1 MRIYQV
7 FLEENA
13 LLRTKK
19 LIMDINSR
27 FQAIIDTLFDGKQ
40 NAFAK
45 AIGVA
50 PSVIANVVGSRKGKP
65 SFDVLSKICANAD
78 ISEEW
83 LLSGKGNMKKNTQNS
98 SKIQK
103 ESEDIPTAER
113 VAGDIKPIPLVTE
126 QAAAGF
132 GNDCFSIQESDVKD
146 YYVIPKFRF
155 NHVDFMIEVSGISMY
170 PHFKSG
176 DVIACTILHEAKY
189 IQWNRCHVIATR
201 DQGILVKRIMP
212 SEKEGCFKMVSDNKN
227 FPPFDLPKEDITGL
241 ALVVGCVSLE

>member
-1 MRIYQV
+1 MLEALISHFTNGNKAQFSKLLGVSPQTISAWIARNTFDSELIY
-7 FLEENA
+7 A
-13 LLRTKK
+13 KCRY
-19 LIMDINSR
+19 IN
-27 FQAIIDTLFDGKQ
+27 
-40 NAFAK
+40 
-45 AIGVA
+45 
-50 PSVIANVVGSRKGKP
+50 PS
-65 SFDVLSKICANAD
+65 
-78 ISEEW
+78 W
-83 LLSGKGNMKKNTQNS
+83 LLTGQGDMLVKNDVQQNVETKREAIPAMEGIPS
-98 SKIQK
+98 
-103 ESEDIPTAER
+103 DIA
-113 VAGDIKPIPLVTE
+113 PIPLVTE
-126 QAAAGF
+126 HAAAGF

-146 YYVIPKFRF
+146 YYIIPKFRF

-212 SEKEGCFKMVSDNKN
+212 SEKEGCFKVVSENKD

>member
-1 MRIYQV
+1 MLEALISHFTNGNKAQFSKLLGVSPQTISAWIARNTFDSELIY
-7 FLEENA
+7 A
-13 LLRTKK
+13 KCRY
-19 LIMDINSR
+19 IN
-27 FQAIIDTLFDGKQ
+27 
-40 NAFAK
+40 
-45 AIGVA
+45 
-50 PSVIANVVGSRKGKP
+50 PS
-65 SFDVLSKICANAD
+65 
-78 ISEEW
+78 W
-83 LLSGKGNMKKNTQNS
+83 LLTGQGDMLVKNDVQQNVETKREAIPAMEGIPS
-98 SKIQK
+98 
-103 ESEDIPTAER
+103 DIA
-113 VAGDIKPIPLVTE
+113 PIPLVTE
-126 QAAAGF
+126 HAAAGF

-146 YYVIPKFRF
+146 YYIIPKFRF

-212 SEKEGCFKMVSDNKN
+212 SEKEGCFKIVSDNKN

>member
-1 MRIYQV
+1 MNKKSMLEALISHFTNGNKAQFSKLLGVSPQTISAWIARNTFDSELIY
-7 FLEENA
+7 A
-13 LLRTKK
+13 KCRY
-19 LIMDINSR
+19 IN
-27 FQAIIDTLFDGKQ
+27 
-40 NAFAK
+40 
-45 AIGVA
+45 
-50 PSVIANVVGSRKGKP
+50 PS
-65 SFDVLSKICANAD
+65 
-78 ISEEW
+78 W
-83 LLSGKGNMKKNTQNS
+83 LLTGQGDMLVKNDVQQNVETKREAIPAMEGIPS
-98 SKIQK
+98 
-103 ESEDIPTAER
+103 DIA
-113 VAGDIKPIPLVTE
+113 PIPLVTE
-126 QAAAGF
+126 HAAAGF

-146 YYVIPKFRF
+146 YYIIPKFRF

-212 SEKEGCFKMVSDNKN
+212 SEKEGCFKIVSDNKN

>member
-1 MRIYQV
+1 MLEALVSHFTNGNKAQFSKLLGVSPQTISAWIARNTFDSELIY
-7 FLEENA
+7 A
-13 LLRTKK
+13 KCRC
-19 LIMDINSR
+19 IN
-27 FQAIIDTLFDGKQ
+27 
-40 NAFAK
+40 
-45 AIGVA
+45 
-50 PSVIANVVGSRKGKP
+50 PS
-65 SFDVLSKICANAD
+65 
-78 ISEEW
+78 W
-83 LLSGKGNMKKNTQNS
+83 LLTGQGDMLVKNDVQQNVETKREAIPAMEGIPS
-98 SKIQK
+98 
-103 ESEDIPTAER
+103 DIA
-113 VAGDIKPIPLVTE
+113 PIPLVTE
-126 QAAAGF
+126 HAAAGF

-146 YYVIPKFRF
+146 YYIIPKFRF

-212 SEKEGCFKMVSDNKN
+212 SEKEGCFKIVSENKD

>member
-1 MRIYQV
+1 MNKKSMLEALISHFTNGNKAQFSKLLGVSPQTISAWIARNTFDSELIY
-7 FLEENA
+7 A
-13 LLRTKK
+13 KCRY
-19 LIMDINSR
+19 INS
-27 FQAIIDTLFDGKQ
+27 
-40 NAFAK
+40 
-45 AIGVA
+45 
-50 PSVIANVVGSRKGKP
+50 S
-65 SFDVLSKICANAD
+65 
-78 ISEEW
+78 W
-83 LLSGKGNMKKNTQNS
+83 LLTGKGDMLVKNDVQQNVETKREAIPAMEGIPS
-98 SKIQK
+98 
-103 ESEDIPTAER
+103 DIA
-113 VAGDIKPIPLVTE
+113 PIPLVTE
-126 QAAAGF
+126 HAAAGF

-146 YYVIPKFRF
+146 YYIIPKFRF

-212 SEKEGCFKMVSDNKN
+212 SEKEGCFKIVSENKD

>member
-1 MRIYQV
+1 MNKKYMLEALISHFTNGNKAQFSKLLGVSPQTISAWIARNTFDSELIY
-7 FLEENA
+7 
-13 LLRTKK
+13 
-19 LIMDINSR
+19 
-27 FQAIIDTLFDGKQ
+27 
-40 NAFAK
+40 AK
-45 AIGVA
+45 CRYVN
-50 PSVIANVVGSRKGKP
+50 PS
-65 SFDVLSKICANAD
+65 
-78 ISEEW
+78 W
-83 LLSGKGNMKKNTQNS
+83 LLTGKGDMLVKNDVQQNVETKREAIPAMEGIPS
-98 SKIQK
+98 
-103 ESEDIPTAER
+103 DIA
-113 VAGDIKPIPLVTE
+113 PIPLVTE
-126 QAAAGF
+126 HAAAGF

-146 YYVIPKFRF
+146 YYIIPKFRF

-212 SEKEGCFKMVSDNKN
+212 SEKEGCFKIVSENKD

>member
-1 MRIYQV
+1 MNKKSMLEALISHFTNGNKAQFSKLSGVSPQTISAWIARNTFDSELIY
-7 FLEENA
+7 
-13 LLRTKK
+13 
-19 LIMDINSR
+19 
-27 FQAIIDTLFDGKQ
+27 
-40 NAFAK
+40 AK
-45 AIGVA
+45 CRYVN
-50 PSVIANVVGSRKGKP
+50 PS
-65 SFDVLSKICANAD
+65 
-78 ISEEW
+78 W
-83 LLSGKGNMKKNTQNS
+83 LLTGKGDMLVKNDVQQNVETKREAIPAMEGIPS
-98 SKIQK
+98 
-103 ESEDIPTAER
+103 DIA
-113 VAGDIKPIPLVTE
+113 PIPLVTE
-126 QAAAGF
+126 HAAAGF

-146 YYVIPKFRF
+146 YYIIPKFRF

-212 SEKEGCFKMVSDNKN
+212 SEKEGCFKIVSENKD

>member
-1 MRIYQV
+1 MLEALISHFTNGNKAQFSKLLGVSPQTISAWIARNTFDSELIY
-7 FLEENA
+7 A
-13 LLRTKK
+13 KCRY
-19 LIMDINSR
+19 IN
-27 FQAIIDTLFDGKQ
+27 
-40 NAFAK
+40 
-45 AIGVA
+45 
-50 PSVIANVVGSRKGKP
+50 PS
-65 SFDVLSKICANAD
+65 
-78 ISEEW
+78 W
-83 LLSGKGNMKKNTQNS
+83 LLTGQGDMLVKNDVQQNVETKREAIPAMEGIPS
-98 SKIQK
+98 
-103 ESEDIPTAER
+103 DIA
-113 VAGDIKPIPLVTE
+113 PIPLVTE
-126 QAAAGF
+126 HAAAGF

-146 YYVIPKFRF
+146 YYIIPKFRF

>member
-1 MRIYQV
+1 MLEALISHFTNGNKAQFSKLLGVSPQTISAWIARNTFDSELIY
-7 FLEENA
+7 
-13 LLRTKK
+13 
-19 LIMDINSR
+19 
-27 FQAIIDTLFDGKQ
+27 
-40 NAFAK
+40 AK
-45 AIGVA
+45 CRYVN
-50 PSVIANVVGSRKGKP
+50 PS
-65 SFDVLSKICANAD
+65 
-78 ISEEW
+78 W
-83 LLSGKGNMKKNTQNS
+83 LLTGQGDMLVKNDVQQNVETKREAIPAMEGIPS
-98 SKIQK
+98 
-103 ESEDIPTAER
+103 DIA
-113 VAGDIKPIPLVTE
+113 PIPLVTE
-126 QAAAGF
+126 HAAAGF

-146 YYVIPKFRF
+146 YYIIPKFRF

-212 SEKEGCFKMVSDNKN
+212 SEKEGCFKIVSENKD

>member
-1 MRIYQV
+1 MLEALISHFTNGNKAQFSKLLGVSPQTISAWIARNTFDSELIY
-7 FLEENA
+7 
-13 LLRTKK
+13 
-19 LIMDINSR
+19 
-27 FQAIIDTLFDGKQ
+27 
-40 NAFAK
+40 AK
-45 AIGVA
+45 CRYTN
-50 PSVIANVVGSRKGKP
+50 PS
-65 SFDVLSKICANAD
+65 
-78 ISEEW
+78 W
-83 LLSGKGNMKKNTQNS
+83 LLTGQGDMLVKNDVQQNVETKREAIPAMEGIPS
-98 SKIQK
+98 
-103 ESEDIPTAER
+103 DIA
-113 VAGDIKPIPLVTE
+113 PIPLVTE
-126 QAAAGF
+126 HAAAGF

-146 YYVIPKFRF
+146 YYIIPKFRF

-212 SEKEGCFKMVSDNKN
+212 SEKEGCFKIVSENKD